1 MCFPFE
7 ARRGNAIPFWSN
19 IPGRTFRNPPH
30 SETATHYSPKNRSA
44 FSQHSMQRWRKECPQ
59 LPAEKERP
67 YLSPMRLAIQ
77 A

>member
-1 MCFPFE
+1 MSE
-7 ARRGNAIPFWSN
+7 
-19 IPGRTFRNPPH
+19 H
-30 SETATHYSPKNRSA
+30 SDASIA
-44 FSQHSMQRWRKECPQ
+44 KECPQ